1 MTASESELSFKYFP
15 GGVLVYAG
23 LAALILYGTYRILRD
38 PDVISFLGI
47 VLLVFTLLAGIY
59 SAYAG
64 ALLWPISWR
73 FRLTPSHLIATHE
86 YRRAR
91 LEVPWETIVR
101 VTKQPRPVFGPG
113 RLRIS
118 QIETTDHRT
127 ILVGA
132 HLHRYATFLE
142 ELKARA
148 VNCRVFDPYLS
159 ETDR

>member
-1 MTASESELSFKYFP
+1 MTTLESELSFKYFP
-15 GGVLVYAG
+15 GGVLVYAAF
-23 LAALILYGTYRILRD
+23 AALSVYVTNRILRD
-38 PDVISFLGI
+38 PDVISLLGI
-47 VLLVFTLLAGIY
+47 FLLVATCLTGVY
-59 SAYAG
+59 CAYASV
-64 ALLWPISWR
+64 LSWPISWR
-73 FRLTPSHLIATHE
+73 FTLTPSHLIATHE

-101 VTKQPRPVFGPG
+101 VTKKPRPVFGPG

-118 QIETTDHRT
+118 RIETTDHRT